1 MNTENLRTRIE
12 QEAAGMVV
20 GQKQTDRTPSIRK
33 VLLMGYNGANNTGSE
48 ARLLAIIDEVR
59 EVVGP
64 EVEITIPTICEKN
77 LRRYVKEESNL
88 KIVEYPTVYFLALYS
103 LVKEHDLI
111 LLTEGSCYMDTW
123 SSCLLWAWLWVTGC
137 ANKKGKIVVA
147 YAVDA
152 GYLSPFNQK
161 LVRRIASKTDLII
174 TRTRA
179 AADRLKTWKV
189 SAPIEATADSAFCFR
204 PDPADCDFL
213 KKSWSRTAAGVIGI
227 AAVDFYLWPVV
238 FRPFGKSKNCYR
250 WPYYYSDSQQRRLDR
265 NTLAKNYAC
274 FADQM
279 IDTYGIPVALIC
291 MEQLD
296 EPLAAMILSAMRHP
310 EKVRIFSASEYNTS
324 QMTSILR
331 SLELLVT
338 SRYHA
343 GVLSLDAAIPQIAIG
358 HDQRLRDLYL
368 ELELFDDYF
377 LESDSP
383 QLFQDLKER
392 AERLMENPNSQR
404 EILHSNRQNQH
415 IWAKQNPLLLKQLLN
430 REQQID
436 KRWSRGVIL

>member
-1 MNTENLRTRIE
+1 MNTENIKITIE
-12 QEAAGMVV
+12 QETADTAV
-20 GQKQTDRTPSIRK
+20 GQKQTAGIPSIRK

-48 ARLLAIIDEVR
+48 ARLLAIIEEVR
-59 EVVGP
+59 HMVGP
-64 EVEITIPTICEKN
+64 EVEITIPTICGEN
-77 LRRYVKEESNL
+77 LRRYVNEEPNL
-88 KIVEYPTVYFLALYS
+88 KIVEYPTVYFLALYR
-103 LVKEHDLI
+103 LVKEHNLI

-137 ANKKGKIVVA
+137 ASKKGKIVVA
-147 YAVDA
+147 YAVDS

-174 TRTRA
+174 TRTRV

-189 SAPIEATADSAFCFR
+189 SAPIEATADSAFGFR

-213 KKSWSRTAAGVIGI
+213 KKSWPETAAGVIGI

-238 FRPFGKSKNCYR
+238 FRPFGRAKNCYR
-250 WPYYYSDSQQRRLDR
+250 WPYYYSDSHQRRADR
-265 NTLAKNYAC
+265 KTLAKNYAR

-279 IDTYGIPVALIC
+279 IDTYGLPVALIC

-296 EPLAAMILSAMRHP
+296 EPLAAMILSSMRHP
-310 EKVRIFSASEYNTS
+310 EKVRIFSSRKYNTS
-324 QMTSILR
+324 QMTSVLR
-331 SLELLVT
+331 SLDLLVT

-358 HDQRLRDLYL
+358 HDQRLRDLYR

-377 LESDSP
+377 LEYTSP
-383 QLFQDLKER
+383 QLFQVLEER
-392 AERLMENPNSQR
+392 AEKLMKDPDAQR
-404 EILHSNRQNQH
+404 EILCRSSQNQH
-415 IWAKQNPLLLKQLLN
+415 MWAKQNPVLLKQLLN
-430 REQQID
+430 REDLD
-436 KRWSRGVIL
+436 KRWNREVIL